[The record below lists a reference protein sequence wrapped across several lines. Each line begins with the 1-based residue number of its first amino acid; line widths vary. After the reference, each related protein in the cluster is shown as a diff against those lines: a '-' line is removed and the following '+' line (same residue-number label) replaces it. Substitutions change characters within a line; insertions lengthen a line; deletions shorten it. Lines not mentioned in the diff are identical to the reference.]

1 MGCDI
6 PDIRL
11 TVCIG
16 QFPTNCSVINDFGQG
31 CQRTHGNWLRCWEG
45 AVATETKQPSWF
57 CSGLA
62 RLVRS
67 TLMLNISTNMYILWP
82 GGRGDSKAL
91 GRVLL
96 EQNVDRQTCQ
106 REAVNAIFSVQ
117 NPFSKWSFG
126 PLHHISS
133 FFHQRSTPR
142 RWRCRTAAWTA
153 SWRSSVSAASAN
165 AAQVALTSATA
176 SLPAMEMLRRHL
188 PNNCCL
194 ESRLNTC
201 GCQNFLLQNH

>member
-45 AVATETKQPSWF
+45 VVATETRQPLWF

-126 PLHHISS
+126 PLLHISS
-133 FFHQRSTPR
+133 FFLPEIY
-142 RWRCRTAAWTA
+142 
-153 SWRSSVSAASAN
+153 SSEVEVQNCSLDCQLKEQCVCSKCNCCTSCSNKCKCNFAN
-165 AAQVALTSATA
+165 IGTDA
-176 SLPAMEMLRRHL
+176 SLAKQLL
-188 PNNCCL
+188 PGISTECL
-194 ESRLNTC
+194 WVPRPSIAK
-201 GCQNFLLQNH
+201 

>member
-45 AVATETKQPSWF
+45 AVATETRQPLWF

-67 TLMLNISTNMYILWP
+67 TLMLNISTNMYMLWP
-82 GGRGDSKAL
+82 GGRGESKAL

-133 FFHQRSTPR
+133 FFTRDLLLGGGGAELQPG
-142 RWRCRTAAWTA
+142 
-153 SWRSSVSAASAN
+153 
-165 AAQVALTSATA
+165 
-176 SLPAMEMLRRHL
+176 LPAEGAVCLQQVQMLLKLH
-188 PNNCCL
+188 
-194 ESRLNTC
+194 
-201 GCQNFLLQNH
+201 

>member
-1 MGCDI
+1 MHWFAVHQSFRDQCNYSDI
-6 PDIRL
+6 SLIFR
-11 TVCIG
+11 
-16 QFPTNCSVINDFGQG
+16 Q
-31 CQRTHGNWLRCWEG
+31 
-45 AVATETKQPSWF
+45 A
-57 CSGLA
+57 
-62 RLVRS
+62 RS

-153 SWRSSVSAASAN
+153 SWRSSVSAASVTV
-165 AAQVALTSATA
+165 AQVAATSASATLQTLEQMHPLQ
-176 SLPAMEMLRRHL
+176 S
-188 PNNCCL
+188 NCCL
-194 ESRLNTC
+194 ESQLNAC
-201 GCQNFLLQNH
+201 ECQDLVSIAK